1 MEEMLKYKKASDTLR
16 ITQLIIRFI
25 SSLSIFAVTVFFTPN
40 FQITSFPI
48 LIISSIVITLLD
60 YLMSIVTGIHDIP
73 IGRGFVGFISA
84 KINIVFFA
92 YLCASLIFLVF
103 IAIARF
109 SSSFRNLV
117 KPCKTPFVNN
127 KLITNYFF
135 LFIQL
140 NSSITPFLY
149 TLYVYFGKI
158 CNNMISSKFIISIF
172 SLLFIWDISL

>member
-84 KINIVFFA
+84 TIIIYVTQFFVDG
-92 YLCASLIFLVF
+92 YYISIISSLI
-103 IAIARF
+103 AAAM
-109 SSSFRNLV
+109 
-117 KPCKTPFVNN
+117 
-127 KLITNYFF
+127 Y
-135 LFIQL
+135 
-140 NSSITPFLY
+140 
-149 TLYVYFGKI
+149 G
-158 CNNMISSKFIISIF
+158 IID
-172 SLLFIWDISL
+172 SLLPNKE